1 MLASTL
7 LGTDPPVLPARAL
20 VRAGA
25 VFGFSEGTVRTAL
38 SRMAGAGELVH
49 HSEGRYELAGDLV
62 ERQERQQ
69 ASRAAPRGAWDGA
82 WELHVVDH
90 ASRTSSERAE
100 LRRAAG
106 SLRLSELRD
115 GAWLRPANLDPARS
129 PSARAVVEAQC
140 RRFVGHTGDEERL
153 VGQLWDLESWSSEA
167 VRLRRGM
174 AALRDRFDVGQVG
187 VLRDGFLLSAA
198 VLRHLNLDPLLPWEL
213 LPRRWE
219 GARLRSDYDEWDL
232 RYRELLA
239 AWLRA
244 G

>member
-1 MLASTL
+1 LASTL
-7 LGTDPPVLPARAL
+7 LGTEPPVLPARAL

-49 HSEGRYELAGDLV
+49 HREGRYELAGHLV
-62 ERQERQQ
+62 ERQERQR
-69 ASRAAPRGAWDGA
+69 ASRAAPSGSWDGT
-82 WELHVVDH
+82 WELHVVDQ
-90 ASRTSSERAE
+90 AGRTSSERAE
-100 LRRAAG
+100 LRRAAA
-106 SLRLSELRD
+106 SLRLTELRD
-115 GAWLRPANLDPARS
+115 GVWLRPANLDPTRA

-140 RRFVGHTGDEERL
+140 RRFVCQTGGEERL
-153 VGQLWDLESWSSEA
+153 VGDLWDLESWSSEA
-167 VRLRRGM
+167 GRLRREM
-174 AALRDRFDVGQVG
+174 AVLGRRFDTGQVD

-219 GARLRSDYDEWDL
+219 GARLRRDYDEWDR

-239 AWLRA
+239 GWLRA